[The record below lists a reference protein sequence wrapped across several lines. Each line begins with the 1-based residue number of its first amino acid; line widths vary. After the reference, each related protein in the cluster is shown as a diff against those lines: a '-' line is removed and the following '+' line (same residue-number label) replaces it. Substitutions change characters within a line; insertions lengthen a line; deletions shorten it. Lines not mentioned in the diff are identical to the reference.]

1 MKPFFFVKL
10 VFYTERKKI
19 VCLSNLSK
27 FKMFLFQWNLICD
40 KAYVGANVQA
50 VFSAGMLVGS
60 LVFGVTSDFFG
71 RRFCIYIC
79 AALLV

>member
-1 MKPFFFVKL
+1 MFF
-10 VFYTERKKI
+10 
-19 VCLSNLSK
+19 
-27 FKMFLFQWNLICD
+27 FQWNLICD

>member
-1 MKPFFFVKL
+1 
-10 VFYTERKKI
+10 
-19 VCLSNLSK
+19 
-27 FKMFLFQWNLICD
+27 MFLFQWNLICD